1 MGTLMVLSWIHGS
14 PTRPRLQ
21 DQAMNMDRE
30 YAISEPG
37 WDFDVLDVLDKEI
50 EMPRKEQVLMWL
62 NR

>member
-1 MGTLMVLSWIHGS
+1 
-14 PTRPRLQ
+14 
-21 DQAMNMDRE
+21 MNMDRE